1 MNVISSSSSSSSSR
15 IYTDP
20 PTDSRSSHSNK
31 MRRKAPSPDS
41 EPTSVLDRLPSF
53 SPPPPP
59 TTTSAALPPFPSA
72 AIAGA
77 GDGGGGDPG
86 FLRWLMADA
95 DGLGFGLDPA
105 VPPLA
110 APSAPSA
117 EQVVAAAEMV
127 DSGDLAGARG
137 ILARLNHHHH
147 HHLPSAAL
155 RAAVHFSGALLR
167 LLLPPALSPPSL
179 NPVLDLGARK
189 AFADVSPGAADPV
202 HVVDFDVGV
211 GARWPALIRE
221 LSRRPPPLPAF
232 RITAVVAAHH
242 LFDLRLVRDNLA
254 QFAAE
259 CGVPFE
265 FNAVA
270 LDAFDPQVLRS
281 VSGQFDESVFVT
293 LPIGHTANLPIQSLL
308 PLIKQLNPKLVIS
321 VNHLCGGG
329 GGGEFSFARHVFN
342 SLQSATALLESIDAA
357 GMSPDIADMIERFI
371 LLPRIENA
379 VLGFHDRSPA
389 EKMMTWRTLFASA
402 GLVPVQL
409 SNLAEAQAE
418 CLLRRHPIRGFH
430 VEQREATLV
439 LCWQHGRE
447 LVSVSAWR

>member
-1 MNVISSSSSSSSSR
+1 
-15 IYTDP
+15 
-20 PTDSRSSHSNK
+20 
-31 MRRKAPSPDS
+31 
-41 EPTSVLDRLPSF
+41 
-53 SPPPPP
+53 
-59 TTTSAALPPFPSA
+59 
-72 AIAGA
+72 
-77 GDGGGGDPG
+77 
-86 FLRWLMADA
+86 
-95 DGLGFGLDPA
+95 
-105 VPPLA
+105 
-110 APSAPSA
+110 
-117 EQVVAAAEMV
+117 
-127 DSGDLAGARG
+127 
-137 ILARLNHHHH
+137 
-147 HHLPSAAL
+147 
-155 RAAVHFSGALLR
+155 
-167 LLLPPALSPPSL
+167 
-179 NPVLDLGARK
+179 
-189 AFADVSPGAADPV
+189 

-259 CGVPFE
+259 CCVPFE

-281 VSGQFDESVFVT
+281 VSGQFDESVFVN

-357 GMSPDIADMIERFI
+357 GMSPDIADMIERLI

-389 EKMMTWRTLFASA
+389 EKKMTWRTLFASA

-430 VEQREATLV
+430 VEQREAALV